1 MSTFIFHMLEYV
13 TVKTSIFIIENTF
26 SVGYYIGSSAVSY
39 IYSSLVN
46 KNNIN
51 SDNKNKTGSNE
62 HKTGSNEHKTENKD
76 IEELKNDI
84 IYLRSKVCELEKRI
98 HE

>member
-46 KNNIN
+46 KN
-51 SDNKNKTGSNE
+51 KTGINE
-62 HKTGSNEHKTENKD
+62 HKTKGDEHKTEGDEHKTENKD

-84 IYLRSKVCELEKRI
+84 IYLRSKVCDLEKRI